1 MLEGPFIVL
10 AHRIVVHPEFVETLI
25 PKNDPSAIHDS
36 IAMALG
42 HRVQPL
48 GAALVRLPVN
58 LGLIQVKEEGWTGF
72 SVGWQGC
79 AGGFPKGKTRGKSQ
93 GAARPARGKPRPS
106 RLYYL
111 DLHSI

>member
-1 MLEGPFIVL
+1 MLEGPLIFL
-10 AHRIVVHPEFVETLI
+10 AHCIVVHPGFIGTLI
-25 PKNDPSAIHDS
+25 PENDPSAIHDS

-42 HRVQPL
+42 HHVQPL

-79 AGGFPKGKTRGKSQ
+79 SGGFPKGKTRGKSQ
-93 GAARPARGKPRPS
+93 GAALPGQGKPRPS
-106 RLYYL
+106 RLFYL